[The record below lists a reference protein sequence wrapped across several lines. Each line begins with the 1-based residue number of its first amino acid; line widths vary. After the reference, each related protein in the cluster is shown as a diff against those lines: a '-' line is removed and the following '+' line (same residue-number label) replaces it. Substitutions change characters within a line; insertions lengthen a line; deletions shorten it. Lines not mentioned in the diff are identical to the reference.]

1 MRPAQPTPR
10 KSLRG
15 LWRGLDITEQDIA
28 AARSAMCQT
37 HCGWLTDRSLWDTDS
52 HRFPQIKMENQCQ
65 SVLRH
70 EYSRWKS
77 VSYFLHFAKREPMSQ
92 LDLEALLRQNLTL
105 TGEAGEINQVL
116 EHAGRV
122 ADFLEFADVMVED
135 ALTREESC
143 GCHFREEYQT
153 EDNEA
158 LRNDSEFS
166 HAAVWEFTGV
176 GEAPALHKESLVFEH
191 VELTRRSYK

>member
-1 MRPAQPTPR
+1 MQGLADGYFILPTTIG
-10 KSLRG
+10 SYFAGTG
-15 LWRGLDITEQDIA
+15 LPPVDADHAAVQDTEKVVRERIGKLLGLKGRRTVSDIHREL
-28 AARSAMCQT
+28 
-37 HCGWLTDRSLWDTDS
+37 GLLLW
-52 HRFPQIKMENQCQ
+52 NQCGM
-65 SVLRH
+65 
-70 EYSRWKS
+70 SRN
-77 VSYFLHFAKREPMSQ
+77 REG
-92 LDLEALLRQNLTL
+92 LLEARKRIPEIRSDFWENATL

-158 LRNDSEFS
+158 LRNDIEFS